1 MAVNNPVISSLP
13 TYVEQNKIGL
23 LSKATLGN
31 PTSANVNLVS
41 GIKGATAINE
51 INTDVKLQAGAC
63 GFTPKGASTFS
74 QRIIDAKPIK
84 VDMEFCDENFR
95 TTYANHLLRTAAGQR
110 TLPFEEQITSDI
122 ANGIA
127 EALDALQWMGDTA
140 SGNENLSQ
148 IDGFIKILGSAAGV
162 VKVSVASGSSVYD
175 AVKAVVAKIP
185 AKAIKND
192 TVVYVSPED
201 KMALVLDLVEKN
213 LYHYAPDAE
222 AELYFPGTRIKI
234 VACPGLA
241 GSKKIVAARE
251 SNMFFGTDGIGDE
264 SVFKLWFSE
273 DADVWRL
280 KVRFIAGVQVA
291 FPDEVVL
298 GTMA

>member
-51 INTDVKLQAGAC
+51 ISTDVKLQGGAC
-63 GFTPKGASTFS
+63 GFTPKGTSTMS
-74 QRIIDAKPIK
+74 QRVIDAKPIK

-127 EALDALQWMGDTA
+127 EDISRGTNETRNEIESVDGWRTQVGYA
-140 SGNENLSQ
+140 SG
-148 IDGFIKILGSAAGV
+148 
-162 VKVSVASGSSVYD
+162 VYGCNGMLL
-175 AVKAVVAKIP
+175 KGHNTGKLY
-185 AKAIKND
+185 AI
-192 TVVYVSPED
+192 TSRTQAIY
-201 KMALVLDLVEKN
+201 
-213 LYHYAPDAE
+213 
-222 AELYFPGTRIKI
+222 I
-234 VACPGLA
+234 
-241 GSKKIVAARE
+241 
-251 SNMFFGTDGIGDE
+251 FG
-264 SVFKLWFSE
+264 
-273 DADVWRL
+273 
-280 KVRFIAGVQVA
+280 
-291 FPDEVVL
+291 
-298 GTMA
+298 

>member
-1 MAVNNPVISSLP
+1 
-13 TYVEQNKIGL
+13 
-23 LSKATLGN
+23 
-31 PTSANVNLVS
+31 
-41 GIKGATAINE
+41 
-51 INTDVKLQAGAC
+51 
-63 GFTPKGASTFS
+63 
-74 QRIIDAKPIK
+74 
-84 VDMEFCDENFR
+84 
-95 TTYANHLLRTAAGQR
+95 
-110 TLPFEEQITSDI
+110 
-122 ANGIA
+122 
-127 EALDALQWMGDTA
+127 
-140 SGNENLSQ
+140 
-148 IDGFIKILGSAAGV
+148 
-162 VKVSVASGSSVYD
+162 
-175 AVKAVVAKIP
+175 
-185 AKAIKND
+185 
-192 TVVYVSPED
+192 
-201 KMALVLDLVEKN
+201 MALVLDLVEKN